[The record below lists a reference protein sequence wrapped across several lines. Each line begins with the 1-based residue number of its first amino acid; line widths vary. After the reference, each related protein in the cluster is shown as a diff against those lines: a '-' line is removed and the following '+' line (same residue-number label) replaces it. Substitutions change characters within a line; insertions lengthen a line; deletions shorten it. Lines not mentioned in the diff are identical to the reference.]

1 MVKEMPKMLM
11 NGWKTS
17 CSVPPPTLFL
27 MPPLRSLHSS
37 LKIRLKTLFYDKFST
52 SSKQLNSHHSPPTL
66 LVNISSDAPFN
77 SLFAL
82 ANCSNVE
89 ALILQLKS
97 SLILT
102 SVHKFSIK
110 PMKILGTAEYLE
122 YSKLSGI
129 ASIGHRCTQMLP
141 TTFVLAMNARSAAL
155 AKSKFPSP
163 SHHPPESS

>member
-1 MVKEMPKMLM
+1 MVKEMLKMLM

-27 MPPLRSLHSS
+27 TPPLCSLHSS

-52 SSKQLNSHHSPPTL
+52 SSRRLNSHHSPPAL
-66 LVNISSDAPFN
+66 LVNVSSDAPFN
-77 SLFAL
+77 SVFAL
-82 ANCSNVE
+82 ANCSNVK
-89 ALILQLKS
+89 ALVLQLKS

-110 PMKILGTAEYLE
+110 PMKTLGTMEYLE

-129 ASIGHRCTQMLP
+129 TSIGHRCTQMLP
-141 TTFVLAMNARSAAL
+141 TTFILAMNARSTAL
-155 AKSKFPSP
+155 AKSKFPSL
-163 SHHPPESS
+163 SLHPPESS